1 MSSAAN
7 LLGPLRVNIINFIYH
22 NTHPHLTA
30 CWEGGYTFFHFFM
43 SICHMSVRPFGSLLK
58 VSNKHCILSVSCCCF
73 FLQDTVSKIM
83 VMVETP
89 VSGITINCPAEMATY
104 EPDICTVDVI
114 AGTDMQVDIT
124 YNDGATSISRN
135 FIIAGKNN
143 V

>member
-1 MSSAAN
+1 
-7 LLGPLRVNIINFIYH
+7 
-22 NTHPHLTA
+22 
-30 CWEGGYTFFHFFM
+30 
-43 SICHMSVRPFGSLLK
+43 MSVRPFWSLLK
-58 VSNKHCILSVSCCCF
+58 VSNKHCILSVSCCWF

-135 FIIAGKNN
+135 FIIAGNNN